1 MVLEDLYKKDKNVR
15 EIYLELEL
23 NGVIKDITPNCSRL
37 LGYEREL
44 MIGKSIND
52 FTYKQ
57 VDINFLT
64 SENNVNG
71 FSIAFRKVNG
81 EIMYTDAEYVIQH
94 DSNKLSQI
102 NLSLIDISK
111 YKIEQ
116 EKLKTILQIFEKSN
130 DIIYSLDIKP
140 EPKYTYLSPAIE
152 KNLGYTLEDNDANPL
167 LAYDV
172 VHPDYSDIQIKKI
185 TGEADYDKH
194 IVTRYKHKVSGE
206 YIWFEDYL
214 IPIYDKSGELIRID
228 GICRNIQQRKELE
241 EQLRYLSYHDTL
253 TGLYNRAYFDMKTKQ
268 LNNEIDARVGILV
281 CDLDNL
287 KEINDELGHDQGDL
301 LIKETGK
308 IIKSCLEK
316 YSGFRFG
323 GDEFVV
329 IFENVDCE
337 EVQAAIDNFRCQI
350 NKYNKYNSKIPIKIS
365 MGLSYIEHSLERIN
379 EVFKEADRN
388 MYKDKLN
395 NKISEKTVEVI

>member
-1 MVLEDLYKKDKNVR
+1 MVLQDLYKKDKNVR

-23 NGVIKDITPNCSRL
+23 NGIIKDITPNCSRL
-37 LGYEREL
+37 LGYGREL

-57 VDINFLT
+57 VDINFLN
-64 SENNVNG
+64 SENSVNG
-71 FSIAFRKVNG
+71 FPIAFKKVNG
-81 EIMYTDAEYVIQH
+81 EIIHMDAEYVIQQ
-94 DSNKLSQI
+94 DTNKLSQI

-152 KNLGYTLEDNDANPL
+152 KNLGYTLKDNDVNPL

-172 VHPDYSDIQIKKI
+172 VHPAYADIQIKKI
-185 TGEADYDKH
+185 TGEVDYDKH

-214 IPIYDKSGELIRID
+214 IPIYDELGELIRID
-228 GICRNIQQRKELE
+228 GICGNIQERKELE

-253 TGLYNRAYFDMKTKQ
+253 TGLFNRTYFDRKTKQ
-268 LNNEIDARVGILV
+268 LNNEINTRAGILV

-308 IIKSCLEK
+308 IINGYLGKHL
-316 YSGFRFG
+316 GFRFG

-329 IFENVDCE
+329 IFENVDYE
-337 EVQAAIDNFRCQI
+337 QVQSAIDNFRRQI
-350 NKYNKYNSKIPIKIS
+350 NKHNKCNSKLPIKIS
-365 MGLSYIEHSLERIN
+365 MGFSYTEHSLERVN
-379 EVFKEADRN
+379 EVFKEADKN
-388 MYKDKLN
+388 MYKDKLS
-395 NKISEKTVEVI
+395 NKISEKKVEVI